1 MAVDAAQLKELTATY
16 GGFADDELETLA
28 ATMGDLTETAQQ
40 ALTAEFARRHL
51 TLPAAQVAK
60 EQVEAVEAET
70 ALHGFAANAPEDCIF
85 EFTDMEDALLA
96 QSVLS
101 SAGIQSVVPT
111 SEIGAIDTPRL
122 IVGPADAQ
130 SAELILSRPNA
141 LGTVSA
147 EDALFPES
155 VCPACGAVD
164 PLLESVE
171 PTNLWRCE
179 ACDHT
184 WQDADLA

>member
-1 MAVDAAQLKELTATY
+1 MAVDAEQLKDLTATY
-16 GGFADDELETLA
+16 GGFADEELESLA

-40 ALTAEFARRHL
+40 ALKAEFALRHL
-51 TLPAAQVAK
+51 ALPAAQATN
-60 EQVEAVEAET
+60 EPVEAVEAES
-70 ALHGFAANAPEDCIF
+70 ALHGFAANAPQECTF

-96 QSVLS
+96 QSVLR
-101 SAGIQSVVPT
+101 SAGIESVVPT
-111 SEIGAIDTPRL
+111 SEIVAIDTPRL
-122 IVGPADAQ
+122 IVGPSDAQ

-141 LGTVSA
+141 LGAMSP

-155 VCPACGAVD
+155 VCPACGATD
-164 PLLESVE
+164 PLLEAVE

-184 WQDADLA
+184 WQDADLT

>member
-1 MAVDAAQLKELTATY
+1 MNWRLAQGSK
-16 GGFADDELETLA
+16 
-28 ATMGDLTETAQQ
+28 AQQ
-40 ALTAEFARRHL
+40 ALKAEFTRRHL
-51 TLPAAQVAK
+51 ALPVAQAAST
-60 EQVEAVEAET
+60 EAETVEAET
-70 ALHGFAANAPEDCIF
+70 PLHGFAANAPEECIF

-96 QSVLS
+96 QSVLR
-101 SAGIQSVVPT
+101 SASIESVVPS

-130 SAELILSRPNA
+130 TAEMILSRPNA
-141 LGTVSA
+141 LGTISP
-147 EDALFPES
+147 EDAVFPES
-155 VCPACGAVD
+155 VCPACGATD
-164 PLLESVE
+164 PLLEAVE